1 MNQLEL
7 RVQQHP
13 GTIELNF
20 EELNAALDAKLAEYE
35 GAVFTEDSKDI
46 AKVEIASLRK
56 LKKDIEDARKS
67 AKKEWNKPFDL
78 FEANMKQLAAKV
90 DKPIG
95 AIDEQLKAFEEK
107 RRKEKR
113 EKIQMLYREIIE
125 DMEEYLPLGH
135 MYSPKW
141 ENATTTMKSIREE
154 MESEVKSTQAAVAM
168 ISGMQSEAVPKALE
182 LYRETHDS
190 TRAVTYINQY
200 EKQKAEI
207 MRKEEARR
215 REEEERKR
223 REEEAR
229 IRAEERAAIE
239 REAQIR
245 REAEAEAV
253 RKAVM
258 EQATPVSPDPIPENE
273 TAEEEMPFVTPTTK
287 SVFYRVVATDQELA
301 ELEVAMDSLGIYF
314 ERRDP

>member
-35 GAVFTEDSKDI
+35 GAIFTEDSKDI

-78 FEANMKQLAAKV
+78 FEANMKQLAAK
-90 DKPIG
+90 PIG
-95 AIDEQLKAFEEK
+95 AIDEQLKAYEEK

-113 EKIQMLYREIIE
+113 EKIQALYGEIIE

-135 MYSPKW
+135 MYSQKW

-168 ISGMQSEAVPKALE
+168 VSGMQSEAVPKALE
-182 LYRETHDS
+182 IYRETHPGGYS
-190 TRAVTYINQY
+190 YQ
-200 EKQKAEI
+200 
-207 MRKEEARR
+207 
-215 REEEERKR
+215 
-223 REEEAR
+223 
-229 IRAEERAAIE
+229 
-239 REAQIR
+239 
-245 REAEAEAV
+245 
-253 RKAVM
+253 
-258 EQATPVSPDPIPENE
+258 
-273 TAEEEMPFVTPTTK
+273 
-287 SVFYRVVATDQELA
+287 SV
-301 ELEVAMDSLGIYF
+301 
-314 ERRDP
+314 

>member
-35 GAVFTEDSKDI
+35 GAIFTEDSKDI

-113 EKIQMLYREIIE
+113 EKIQALYGEIIE

-135 MYSPKW
+135 MYSQKW

-182 LYRETHDS
+182 IYRETHDS
-190 TRAVTYINQY
+190 TRAVTHINQY
-200 EKQKAEI
+200 
-207 MRKEEARR
+207 
-215 REEEERKR
+215 
-223 REEEAR
+223 
-229 IRAEERAAIE
+229 
-239 REAQIR
+239 
-245 REAEAEAV
+245 
-253 RKAVM
+253 
-258 EQATPVSPDPIPENE
+258 
-273 TAEEEMPFVTPTTK
+273 
-287 SVFYRVVATDQELA
+287 
-301 ELEVAMDSLGIYF
+301 
-314 ERRDP
+314 

>member
-1 MNQLEL
+1 
-7 RVQQHP
+7 
-13 GTIELNF
+13 
-20 EELNAALDAKLAEYE
+20 
-35 GAVFTEDSKDI
+35 
-46 AKVEIASLRK
+46 
-56 LKKDIEDARKS
+56 
-67 AKKEWNKPFDL
+67 
-78 FEANMKQLAAKV
+78 
-90 DKPIG
+90 
-95 AIDEQLKAFEEK
+95 
-107 RRKEKR
+107 
-113 EKIQMLYREIIE
+113 
-125 DMEEYLPLGH
+125 
-135 MYSPKW
+135 
-141 ENATTTMKSIREE
+141 
-154 MESEVKSTQAAVAM
+154 M

-245 REAEAEAV
+245 REAEEEAA

-258 EQATPVSPDPIPENE
+258 EQSTPVSPDPIPENE

-314 ERRDP
+314 ERRES